1 MSTPEVKPITS
12 LTKKGY
18 NQICDYILGNAEP
31 EHAKVVIDL
40 MTEAMNKT
48 IGFDPTARASRE
60 LCLRKYEQ
68 RKAKGIQRDP
78 DYYEKYGK
86 KGYEKK
92 KALFPNIPASVVVKH
107 SVSDLVELS
116 ALNYVK

>member
-1 MSTPEVKPITS
+1 MTTPEVKPITN

-18 NQICDYILGNAEP
+18 SQICDYILGNAEP

-48 IGFDPTARASRE
+48 IGFDPNARVSRE
-60 LCLRKYEQ
+60 LSLQKYEQ
-68 RKAKGIQRDP
+68 KKARGVKNDP
-78 DYYEKYGK
+78 DHYNKYGK
-86 KGYEKK
+86 KSYAKK
-92 KALFPNIPASVVVKH
+92 KALFPNIPASVVAKN
-107 SVSDLVELS
+107 SIEDLVELS